1 LPPSL
6 ERLTCAS
13 WLIYATKGES
23 EDARRIKALILA
35 IKKDR
40 IDGGTGQ
47 PIVRLVVERACERLG
62 SAARTPFGGDPVM
75 VPVPGSALQK
85 PHTVFPAL
93 RVCEEL
99 VRNGLGHDV
108 APVLTRSTAVRKSAG
123 SSERPSLMEHLSSF
137 TLQKTFVA
145 PSRLVVVDDVVTSG
159 TTMMA
164 CALKLA
170 DAFPGVPIGGFALAR
185 VQSEGSPDTVLSP
198 LVEVI
203 VPAGRR
209 CSRRAV

>member
-1 LPPSL
+1 
-6 ERLTCAS
+6 
-13 WLIYATKGES
+13 
-23 EDARRIKALILA
+23 
-35 IKKDR
+35 
-40 IDGGTGQ
+40 
-47 PIVRLVVERACERLG
+47 
-62 SAARTPFGGDPVM
+62 
-75 VPVPGSALQK
+75 
-85 PHTVFPAL
+85 
-93 RVCEEL
+93 
-99 VRNGLGHDV
+99 
-108 APVLTRSTAVRKSAG
+108 
-123 SSERPSLMEHLSSF
+123 MEHLSSF